1 MHITDSC
8 PKALAPIIPWGRGFI
23 EEYIRVV
30 GSGDGECWRADG
42 EFGRGGGDG
51 WRGDEEGC
59 GQVETGK
66 GWRVVG
72 RARVREVMGIIVE
85 DIWDRGAG
93 EVMEGV
99 IDGRCDEVIKRIKDK
114 MERGW
119 IGLAR

>member
-1 MHITDSC
+1 MGS
-8 PKALAPIIPWGRGFI
+8 
-23 EEYIRVV
+23 V
-30 GSGDGECWRADG
+30 GEQMGNSGGEVEMAH
-42 EFGRGGGDG
+42 G
-51 WRGDEEGC
+51 WRGDADEEGC

-99 IDGRCDEVIKRIKDK
+99 IDGR
-114 MERGW
+114 
-119 IGLAR
+119 